1 MSRNK
6 IHIEIKLNFY
16 NEYFTGG
23 GKGTSAIDCYTLK
36 NIDGMP
42 YIPASA
48 LKGKLRYIATEIYDS
63 LFKKECKNYYK
74 ENEKCGCLMCSL
86 FGEKENSRGSLN
98 FENLYLNDNKNNNI
112 FNERT
117 GIQVNR
123 YLKVVNDKALFK
135 YETSSIGDNYFFG
148 EINGYLE
155 ENDYKKQLLILFLAF
170 NYMDTLGGFQSRG
183 IGWIG
188 NKKEII
194 MYVNGKEV
202 TRKMLDEW
210 RDEIEI

>member
-23 GKGTSAIDCYTLK
+23 GKGTSEIDSYTLK

-42 YIPASA
+42 YLPASA

-63 LFKKECKNYYK
+63 LFKEECKNYYK
-74 ENEKCGCLMCSL
+74 ENEKCGCLMCNL

-98 FENLYLNDNKNNNI
+98 FENLYLNNKNDRDV
-112 FNERT
+112 FNKRV

-135 YETSSIGDNYFFG
+135 YETSNIGENYFTG

-155 ENDYKKQLLILFLAF
+155 EENYKKQLVILYLAF

-183 IGWIG
+183 TGWIG
-188 NKKEII
+188 DKKEINI
-194 MYVNGKEV
+194 YVNGKEI
-202 TRKMLDEW
+202 TKEMLSEW
-210 RDEIEI
+210 SDEIEI

>member
-63 LFKKECKNYYK
+63 LFKKECKKFKQHSKIKNA
-74 ENEKCGCLMCSL
+74 
-86 FGEKENSRGSLN
+86 RPRH
-98 FENLYLNDNKNNNI
+98 NLTLGV
-112 FNERT
+112 R
-117 GIQVNR
+117 
-123 YLKVVNDKALFK
+123 
-135 YETSSIGDNYFFG
+135 
-148 EINGYLE
+148 
-155 ENDYKKQLLILFLAF
+155 LFLGL
-170 NYMDTLGGFQSRG
+170 TLAKLKS
-183 IGWIG
+183 
-188 NKKEII
+188 K
-194 MYVNGKEV
+194 
-202 TRKMLDEW
+202 
-210 RDEIEI
+210 